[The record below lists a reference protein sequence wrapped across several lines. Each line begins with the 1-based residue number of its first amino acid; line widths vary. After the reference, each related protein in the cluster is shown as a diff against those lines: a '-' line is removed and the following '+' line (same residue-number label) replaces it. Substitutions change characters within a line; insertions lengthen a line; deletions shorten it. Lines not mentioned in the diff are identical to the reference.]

1 MRNIIHMFLVFVFSS
16 SWFLACSTENEDRPD
31 VVAQVNNALMTN
43 AELEQTITDVASP
56 DIKMAIKRKLMEK
69 WIEDEIFF
77 QEAITDGVSL
87 TPYEENLILNYKK
100 RLMIEK
106 YLSKYLNKN
115 YRVLDQEIED
125 YYSNHRREF
134 VWDADYVNIIHL
146 VLENDERVIR
156 NEIRASKDLM
166 EVITKNFFDQKSTSE
181 RPIGNLGYVR
191 VSDLPAGLVSR
202 AFAFSSCLVNSSLFF
217 AIPVDSRYFLESIPP
232 CISSSIVVSFFFSS
246 AFIFSRR
253 AFFFL

>member
-1 MRNIIHMFLVFVFSS
+1 
-16 SWFLACSTENEDRPD
+16 
-31 VVAQVNNALMTN
+31 VVAQVNNAVMTN

-56 DIKMAIKRKLMEK
+56 DIKTAIKRKLMEK

-77 QEAITDGVSL
+77 QEAIADGVSL

-166 EVITKNFFDQKSTSE
+166 EVITKNFFDQKSTNE
-181 RPIGNLGYVR
+181 RPIGNLDYVR
-191 VSDLPAGLVSR
+191 VSDLPVSL
-202 AFAFSSCLVNSSLFF
+202 A
-217 AIPVDSRYFLESIPP
+217 SRVKNAKTGTIRGPIKTDLGYHYIQLLDYQKEGNVKDLD
-232 CISSSIVVSFFFSS
+232 IVKDEIVHR
-246 AFIFSRR
+246 IQIQKRR
-253 AFFFL
+253 NEIEELKRNVRQNYNIQTDLSKLTSQ